1 MRAKNIDWG
10 PKPFRVFDCW
20 LKDKSFDR
28 IVKECWTNTQPRGWG
43 GYALKVKIKKLKEVL
58 KVWNKEQYGDK
69 LKKVQRIEADLNN
82 LQDASTN
89 RQLTSHE
96 LLTRRKLQ
104 EDLWLAAQSHESL
117 MKQKARVKWIK
128 EGDCNTCYFHLL
140 MNSKR
145 INNEV
150 KGVLIDGSWV

>member
-69 LKKVQRIEADLNN
+69 LKKV
-82 LQDASTN
+82 
-89 RQLTSHE
+89 
-96 LLTRRKLQ
+96 
-104 EDLWLAAQSHESL
+104 
-117 MKQKARVKWIK
+117 
-128 EGDCNTCYFHLL
+128 
-140 MNSKR
+140 
-145 INNEV
+145 
-150 KGVLIDGSWV
+150 